1 MEEDHETGSVSDIL
15 QQAARCRHQILY
27 LNYKCLAEL
36 PPELYALWIGEN
48 GEGRC
53 VYDCVERLY
62 LKRNLLSCLVRF
74 QSHSF
79 YNPNSTSSALPSK
92 NAVSAYQMKYNLLP
106 FTLEEICR
114 N

>member
-15 QQAARCRHQILY
+15 QEAARCGHQILY

-48 GEGRC
+48 GEGHC

-79 YNPNSTSSALPSK
+79 YFSKFVVELIPTIKFVYLRSNYSYPNHK
-92 NAVSAYQMKYNLLP
+92 D
-106 FTLEEICR
+106 
-114 N
+114 